1 MARVRFGVL
10 LPGIRPDLA
19 QLAEQRGL
27 DSVWVS
33 EHVLFHVPLTEAL
46 SVVAAYAAVTER
58 IRVGTAVFLLAL
70 RHPTVVAKTATT
82 VDLISRGR
90 LTLGVGVGGEYAKEF
105 EACGVDV
112 HERGRRVDESIVVM
126 RRLWRESNVTH
137 KGRFFGFTDVTM
149 EPRPAQPGGPPV
161 WVGGRSQAAERR
173 AGSLGDG
180 YLPYL
185 FTPERFAEAYGRVQA
200 IAREAGR
207 DASAIEPALYL
218 FTAIRSA
225 RAEARAFAVSELG
238 RRYNQSFETLVDKYC
253 AVGTP
258 AECAAFISRFV
269 EAGVRHVVLVP
280 LSPEER
286 LTRDIEAL
294 AAEVVPAA
302 RAAVPE

>member
-10 LPGIRPDLA
+10 LPGIHPDLA
-19 QLAEQRGL
+19 VLAERRGL

-58 IRVGTAVFLLAL
+58 VRVGTAIFLLAL

-90 LTLGVGVGGEYAKEF
+90 LTLGVGVGGEYPKEF
-105 EACGVDV
+105 EACGIDV
-112 HERGRRVDESIVVM
+112 HERGARVDESITVM

-137 KGRFFGFTDVTM
+137 KGRLFRFTDVTM
-149 EPRPAQPGGPPV
+149 EPRPVQAGGVPI
-161 WVGGRSQAAERR
+161 WIGGRSEAAQRR
-173 AGSLGDG
+173 AALLGDG

-185 FTPERFAEAYGRVQA
+185 FTPERFRQAYAHVQE
-200 IAREAGR
+200 IARDSGR
-207 DASAIEPALYL
+207 DPSAIEPALYL
-218 FTAIRSA
+218 FTALRPT
-225 RAEARAFAVSELG
+225 REEARRFAVSELG

-253 AVGTP
+253 AAGTP
-258 AECAAFISRFV
+258 ADCAAFVSRFV

-280 LSPEER
+280 LSSEDR
-286 LTRDIEAL
+286 LARDIEAL
-294 AAEVVPAA
+294 AAEVVPAV
-302 RAAVPE
+302 R